1 MSDTVQSGLNLKL
14 TEPAVN
20 QDTPWVDDALQREQ
34 YATALTNLLDG
45 QVSPLVVS
53 LNGTWG
59 SGKTFFLKRWQA
71 QLNKNGFKSIY
82 FNAWEDDHC
91 GDPMVAI
98 IGQIWESL
106 KGSDLNEIGKSIKES
121 VKPLLTKTVLNSVY
135 TLTNGIVDLKADEL
149 KSVAERTI
157 DDYFTTRE
165 QRDELKKRLSEMAS
179 KVAGDTKHPMI
190 FIIDE
195 LDRCR
200 PTFAIELLERV
211 KHIFDVPNLVFVFG
225 VDRKQLGGAIQSVYG
240 NIDIDGY
247 LRRFFDM
254 ELMIPV
260 CDSKLFCQHVLKS
273 YNLPEYFQAKSTK
286 AGDSMHTREYADF
299 QKSFS
304 LLAHHLQFSLRDMQ
318 HAIRSFVF
326 VAKNLQDRHYMYPEL
341 LAVLIILR
349 IKNHEL
355 YSEYVKGKC
364 APAKVLDY
372 IENSFPHDVSP
383 FDRSNDTLDYLEVA
397 LYLSAYVEHAQ
408 KNIIR
413 EQLELLLKS
422 MPPTL
427 PEHLS
432 ERTRNKNIEDLKTFI
447 AHYDHRL
454 QNRHFESSTPTK
466 QTIGYLVELIEMAS
480 MMIKER

>member
-1 MSDTVQSGLNLKL
+1 MSDPVQSGLNLKL
-14 TEPAVN
+14 TELPVN
-20 QDTPWVDDALQREQ
+20 TDTPWTDDALQREQ
-34 YATALTNLLDG
+34 YSTALTNLLDG

-91 GDPMVAI
+91 GDPLVAI
-98 IGQIWESL
+98 IGQLWDSL
-106 KGSDLNEIGKSIKES
+106 KGTNMERIGKSIKES
-121 VKPLLTKTVLNSVY
+121 AKPLLTKTVFNTVRV
-135 TLTNGIVDLKADEL
+135 LTGEIVDLSDKEL
-149 KSVAERTI
+149 KSVAERTV
-157 DDYFTTRE
+157 DDYFNTRK

-179 KVAGDTKHPMI
+179 KVVADTKHPMI

-211 KHIFDVPNLVFVFG
+211 KHIFDIPNLVFVFG
-225 VDRKQLGGAIQSVYG
+225 IDRRQLGGAIQAVYG

-254 ELMIPV
+254 EFMIPL
-260 CDSKLFCQHVLKS
+260 CDSKLFCQHMLKAHH
-273 YNLPEYFQAKSTK
+273 LPEYFQTKSEM
-286 AGDSMHTREYADF
+286 ANSRMHNEEYLQF
-299 QKSFS
+299 QNTFA
-304 LLAHHLQFSLRDMQ
+304 LLAQHLQLSLRDIQ
-318 HAIRSFVF
+318 HAVRSFIF
-326 VAKNLQDRHYMYPEL
+326 VAKNLPDLHYMYPEL

-364 APAKVLDY
+364 LSAKVLDY
-372 IENSFPHDVSP
+372 IESLFPRDVSP
-383 FDRSNDTLDYLEVA
+383 FDRSNDTLDYIEVA
-397 LYLSAYVEHAQ
+397 LYLSNYDEHAQ

-422 MPPTL
+422 MPLTL
-427 PEHLS
+427 TEYLS
-432 ERTRNKNIEDLKTFI
+432 ERTRKKNLDDLKTFI

-454 QNRHFESSTPTK
+454 RNRNFGGGTPSK
-466 QTIGYLVELIEMAS
+466 QVLGMLVDRIEMAS